1 MTEQARSWPASK
13 IVETELSKL
22 RSFENNARTHSK
34 EQVDQI
40 AKAILEWGWTNPI
53 LVTVDG
59 MIIAGHG
66 RVLAARQIG
75 FDKVPAVIVDD
86 WSEDQIRAYVIA
98 DNKLAMNAGWDEELL
113 AYELSQL
120 EEVGFAVD
128 LIGFSQAELQ
138 ELVPSEDQYLTDP
151 DEVPDPPKKATTK
164 AGNVWQLGE
173 HLLAC
178 GDATDP
184 GVYQALLGGEFADL
198 CWTDPPYNVNYQSKA
213 GRIENDNL
221 EDSAFLEF
229 LKASFGRI
237 HDRLKPGGAVYI
249 AHADMEGL
257 NFRTAFF
264 EAGFKLS
271 GVLIWEKNSLVLGR
285 SDYQWKHEPILYGWK
300 PGAAHK
306 WLGDRKQTTIA
317 ELSGNVFAQ
326 NDDGSINVRVGN
338 ETIVIEGDNITAR
351 AIEPSV
357 IRVDKPKLSADHPT
371 MKPIELISSMLT
383 NSSKKGDV
391 VLDPFGGSGST
402 LIAAEMLGRRA
413 RLVELD
419 PVYCDVIVRRWEDM
433 TGAKAI
439 LRGD

>member
-1 MTEQARSWPASK
+1 MTELPRCWPASK
-13 IVETELSKL
+13 VVEIELSKL

-40 AKAILEWGWTNPI
+40 AQAILEWGWTNPI
-53 LVTVDG
+53 LVTADG
-59 MIIAGHG
+59 VIIAGHG
-66 RVLAARQIG
+66 RVLAARQLR
-75 FDKVPAVIVDD
+75 FDHVPAIVVDD

-98 DNKLAMNAGWDEELL
+98 DNKLAMNAGWDEDLL
-113 AYELSQL
+113 AFELTWL
-120 EEVGFAVD
+120 EEAGFAVD
-128 LIGFSQAELQ
+128 LIGFSEAELQ
-138 ELVPSEDQYLTDP
+138 ELAPSDDKYLTDP
-151 DEVPDPPKKATTK
+151 DEVPEPPKEAATK
-164 AGNVWQLGE
+164 PGDVWQLGE
-173 HLLAC
+173 HRLIC

-184 GVYQALLGGEFADL
+184 DVYRALLAGEQADA
-198 CWTDPPYNVNYQSKA
+198 CWTDPPYNVNYQSNA
-213 GRIENDNL
+213 GTIENDNL
-221 EDSAFLEF
+221 EDGAFLEF
-229 LKASFGRI
+229 LKVSFACI
-237 HDRLKPGGAVYI
+237 HDVLKSGGAVYV
-249 AHADMEGL
+249 AHADTEGL

-264 EAGFKLS
+264 DAGFKLS

-300 PGAAHK
+300 PGAAHR

-317 ELSGNVFAQ
+317 ELGGNVFGQ

-371 MKPIELISSMLT
+371 MKPVELISSMLK

-391 VLDPFGGSGST
+391 VFDPFGGSGST

-419 PVYCDVIVRRWEDM
+419 PIYCDVIVKRWEEM

-439 LRGD
+439 LKRD